1 MDDAEMIPY
10 ASPKKKDDID
20 DRETTL
26 YASPKKE
33 SEDEINEKLIL

>member
-1 MDDAEMIPY
+1 MDDAEMILY

-33 SEDEINEKLIL
+33 SEDEIDEK